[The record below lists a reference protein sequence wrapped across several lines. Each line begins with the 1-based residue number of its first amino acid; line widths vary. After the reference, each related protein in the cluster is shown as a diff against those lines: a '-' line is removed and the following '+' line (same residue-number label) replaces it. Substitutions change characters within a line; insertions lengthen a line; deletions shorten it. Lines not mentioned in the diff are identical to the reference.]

1 MCYHGAMKTLY
12 FLALVF
18 SLSLQAE
25 TLPTQTRG
33 EKVSYWAKT
42 INSKLFGSADNAGL
56 TPKTWG
62 KKVAAGWKTIN
73 KSIEKSM
80 LTTTVKD
87 NSDEAYK
94 AEFDRLTN
102 ARSTSYTKAEIL
114 VNGEASFAKRKAM
127 IDEAQE
133 SILFMSWAIYDDYT
147 GKLHSNWLLE
157 KIKQNPKIKI
167 RLIVDG
173 QVALQSNHFMELKRL
188 EKNSNG
194 KIQVIRWITNRYRG
208 NGTHRK
214 FFIVDQKKVIFGGI
228 NVGDYYSHLNPEV
241 PGWRDTD
248 IYFEG
253 DIAQK
258 STELFAEIW
267 NQQIAENE
275 FDVEALNLEKRSSP
289 HGTPMSLI
297 DHKPG
302 DKHNKADHNIL
313 MVYAKLISEAEVSVD
328 IQNAYFIFNPIVKN
342 AMETALA
349 RGVKIRIM
357 TNSNESV
364 DEPVVS
370 VPILQSSRLALEM
383 GAEVFLKKGTTLHS
397 KFMIVD
403 NKIVALGSDNLHPR
417 SQHFEG
423 ETMTVSFDE
432 KLAQDLTKVFQNDI
446 QEAQAVKTP
455 EEIVVKKTFMS
466 SLVKLLFFDHL

>member
-1 MCYHGAMKTLY
+1 MKAIYIFSL
-12 FLALVF
+12 LF
-18 SLSLQAE
+18 SLSLYAE
-25 TLPTQTRG
+25 VLPTQSRS
-33 EKVSYWAKT
+33 EKIDNWVKT
-42 INSKLFGSADNAGL
+42 IQSKLFGSADNAGITL
-56 TPKTWG
+56 RALG
-62 KKVAAGWKTIN
+62 KKSASSWKKLN
-73 KSIEKSM
+73 KKIEKEMSS
-80 LTTTVKD
+80 TTVKD
-87 NSDEAYK
+87 NTDSAYK

-114 VNGEASFAKRKAM
+114 VNGKASFAKRKEM

-133 SILFMSWAIYDDYT
+133 SIFFMSWAIYDDFT
-147 GKLHSNWLLE
+147 GKIHTEWLLE
-157 KIKQNPKIKI
+157 KLQKNPNIKI

-173 QVALQSNHFMELKRL
+173 QIALQANHFMELKRL
-188 EKNSNG
+188 ERNSGG

-258 STELFAEIW
+258 SSELFSEIW
-267 NQQIAENE
+267 NQQIAENKFAVE
-275 FDVEALNLEKRSSP
+275 TLDVEDRSAEM
-289 HGTPMSLI
+289 GIPMSLI

-302 DKHNKADHNIL
+302 DKHHRADHNIL
-313 MVYAKLISEAEVSVD
+313 MAYAKLVSEAQTSVD
-328 IQNAYFIFNPIVKN
+328 IQNAYFIFNPIIKN
-342 AMETALA
+342 ALQKAID
-349 RGVKIRIM
+349 RGVKVRIM

-370 VPILQSSRLALEM
+370 VPILESVRIASKM

-403 NKIVALGSDNLHPR
+403 QKIVVLGSDNLHPR

-423 ETMTVSFDE
+423 ETMTVSFNDN
-432 KLAQDLTKVFQNDI
+432 LAQDLTSVFEADLQA
-446 QEAQAVKTP
+446 AQAIKAP
-455 EEIVVKKTFMS
+455 EEIKIKNTVLS
-466 SLVKLLFFDHL
+466 RLVKLLFFNHL